1 MQYIFG
7 RKTKLAIAFLTAST
21 LANAGDGGA
30 IRVVNDTSTR
40 LDVTFSGDGCFRLY
54 NELTAVCGA
63 GVMNAHSVLRHDY
76 GWGVW
81 TTWLNVGNFPPGQL
95 KDPHPCSPGY
105 MDSKRPKKCIFDHM
119 VVDTD
124 AGETDV
130 CIITRP
136 KNLAYH
142 INCYRE

>member
-1 MQYIFG
+1 MKF
-7 RKTKLAIAFLTAST
+7 AFAFLMVST

-40 LDVTFSGDGCFRLY
+40 IDVTFSGYGCFRAY

-63 GVMNAHSVLRHDY
+63 GVMNEHSVMRYDY
-76 GWGVW
+76 GWGV
-81 TTWLNVGNFPPGQL
+81 TKTWLNVGNFPPGQL
-95 KDPHPCSPGY
+95 RDPHPCSVGY
-105 MDSKRPKKCIFDHM
+105 MDSDQRPKACIFDHV

-130 CIITRP
+130 CTITRP
-136 KNLAYH
+136 KNRAYH